1 MSSDALKLLS
11 LVQAA
16 KGKIS
21 SLLLNKQKFFCRT
34 ETLFYIIMLR
44 ANWTFQLIRYV
55 SPLWCP
61 KQGSNY
67 KEGLTPVL
75 SLLTESSRQHR
86 EIRRYIKA
94 QVQQL
99 PKNTE

>member
-1 MSSDALKLLS
+1 MPH
-11 LVQAA
+11 
-16 KGKIS
+16 
-21 SLLLNKQKFFCRT
+21 
-34 ETLFYIIMLR
+34 
-44 ANWTFQLIRYV
+44 ANWTFQLIKYV

-75 SLLTESSRQHR
+75 SLLTESSRHHR
-86 EIRRYIKA
+86 EVRRYIKA

-99 PKNTE
+99 RENTKSAVCHISGADVTLILKKANCNKE